1 MPAADSGTWH
11 ALGHASATYLMALC
25 SIARAVADMMAAFSK
40 LVHTMPLFH
49 HAMSIVVRL
58 SSSIVIVV
66 CILNLIIG
74 PLE

>member
-1 MPAADSGTWH
+1 
-11 ALGHASATYLMALC
+11 
-25 SIARAVADMMAAFSK
+25 MMAAFSK